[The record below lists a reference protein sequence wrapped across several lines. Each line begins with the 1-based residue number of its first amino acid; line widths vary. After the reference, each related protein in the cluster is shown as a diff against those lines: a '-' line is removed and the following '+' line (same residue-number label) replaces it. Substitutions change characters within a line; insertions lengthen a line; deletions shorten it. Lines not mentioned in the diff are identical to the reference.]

1 VAEISSLDPLH
12 VFRFEVKFF
21 EDPAETRAGQG
32 AAGGAG
38 GSGVPIAR
46 GLFSECTGL
55 EATMEPQAIQEGGRN
70 YGAVQRTGRVTF
82 STVILKRG
90 VSKSQHLWQWFDFAT
105 RGKMYAHRL
114 RVQIILMDNA
124 GRPLLMWT
132 LRNALPVKFKAPDL
146 NATAGEIGI
155 EELHLAHEALE
166 LATERELRIAT
177 LELE

>member
-1 VAEISSLDPLH
+1 MAETSSLDPLH
-12 VFRFEVKFF
+12 IFRFEVKFF
-21 EDPAETRAGQG
+21 EDREETREGQG
-32 AAGGAG
+32 
-38 GSGVPIAR
+38 GVPIAQ

-55 EATMEPQAIQEGGRN
+55 EATMEAQAVQEGGRN

-82 STVILKRG
+82 ATVILKRG
-90 VSKSQHLWQWFDFAT
+90 VSKSQHLWQWFDFVT
-105 RGKMYAHRL
+105 RQGKYAHRL
-114 RVQIILMDNA
+114 RVQIILQDNR
-124 GRPLLMWT
+124 GRPVLMWT

-166 LATERELRIAT
+166 LATGRELLVAT